1 MNPKYYDEALDLYK
15 KLEFK
20 LFREWLILYQTLDI
34 KLLTDFWLNFRDM
47 CYETYKLDPGHYYS
61 APGLAWDAFLK
72 YTKVE
77 LGLITDPEM
86 SLMFDA

>member
-1 MNPKYYDEALDLYK
+1 
-15 KLEFK
+15 
-20 LFREWLILYQTLDI
+20 
-34 KLLTDFWLNFRDM
+34 M

-77 LGLITDPEM
+77 IELISDPEM
-86 SLMFDA
+86 SLMFDAQKRGGISTTGNVRYANANN